1 MTHIAK
7 LHEVKTDI
15 TEWINR
21 QFNNNGRFQRLTF
34 NNG

>member
-7 LHEVKTDI
+7 LYEVKTDI

-21 QFNNNGRFQRLTF
+21 QFSNNSWEISMPHFQ
-34 NNG
+34 